1 MNGQPLK
8 EDIFS
13 ILRILSSN
21 GEFTQRDLSAH
32 MGISLGK
39 TNYLLKALAGIG
51 LLEIRNFTVRGQKVS
66 KVRYLLTRKGF
77 EEKVRLTHGFLKKKE
92 QEYNQMKK
100 EWDALNGETSK
111 VTEVVQ

>member
-21 GEFTQRDLSAH
+21 EELTQRDLSVH

-39 TNYLLKALAGIG
+39 TNYLLKSLARIG
-51 LLEIRNFTVRGQKVS
+51 LLEIKNFTIRGQKVS
-66 KVRYLLTRKGF
+66 KVRYLLTKNGF
-77 EEKVRLTHGFLKKKE
+77 EAKVRLTYDFLKKKE
-92 QEYNQMKK
+92 QEYSEIKK
-100 EWDALNGETSK
+100 EWKALNGEASK
-111 VTEVVQ
+111 VTEGAQ

>member
-21 GEFTQRDLSAH
+21 EELTQRGLSAH

-39 TNYLLKALAGIG
+39 TNYLLKSLAKIG
-51 LLEIRNFTVRGQKVS
+51 LLEIRNFAVRGQKVN
-66 KVRYLLTRKGF
+66 KARYLLTKKGF
-77 EEKVRLTHGFLKKKE
+77 EEKVRLTHSFLKKKE
-92 QEYNQMKK
+92 HEYNEMKK
-100 EWDALNGETSK
+100 EWEALFSNPVIIGLL
-111 VTEVVQ
+111 